1 MVKELSERYKV
12 TAYGCLGSSERVD
25 KIKLFSESKFCVA
38 MENSNAKSYVSE
50 KVGQLVTLMDMLAV
64 CPLMEG
70 TCLLHLP
77 PALIRCGEHTP

>member
-50 KVGQLVTLMDMLAV
+50 KVSQLV
-64 CPLMEG
+64 P
-70 TCLLHLP
+70 
-77 PALIRCGEHTP
+77 

>member
-1 MVKELSERYKV
+1 MASHGMLLLVDFSNALNGRNKVVKELSERYKV

-50 KVGQLVTLMDMLAV
+50 KVSQLV
-64 CPLMEG
+64 P
-70 TCLLHLP
+70 
-77 PALIRCGEHTP
+77 